1 LCPSF
6 SFRQDCNTSRSRGRR
21 ALRSDSLRAHDFII
35 VCYAR
40 RPLPGSAARCGSI
53 CPAGSRQ
60 SSDGLSRA
68 VSGPASSDNSFNRN
82 SSLIPLHIGASH
94 GGSRLAQTG
103 QRVNVQIRM
112 GYWHPTANTIAS
124 NGAQATPTVARRSLP
139 PAIAR
144 PGHHLPA
151 PAKLTMSRRSVLGPY
166 FNVSRACLARGRS
179 MGGVGLSRKLP
190 SIRR

>member
-1 LCPSF
+1 
-6 SFRQDCNTSRSRGRR
+6 
-21 ALRSDSLRAHDFII
+21 

-82 SSLIPLHIGASH
+82 SSLIPLHIGASY

-112 GYWHPTANTIAS
+112 GYWHPTANTIAKWC
-124 NGAQATPTVARRSLP
+124 AATPTVARRSSGPPGLRRPPRRRRLP

-144 PGHHLPA
+144 PGHNLPA
-151 PAKLTMSRRSVLGPY
+151 PAKLTMSRRSVLGPH
-166 FNVSRACLARGRS
+166 FNESRACLARGRS
-179 MGGVGLSRKLP
+179 MGGVGLSRTLP
-190 SIRR
+190 STRR